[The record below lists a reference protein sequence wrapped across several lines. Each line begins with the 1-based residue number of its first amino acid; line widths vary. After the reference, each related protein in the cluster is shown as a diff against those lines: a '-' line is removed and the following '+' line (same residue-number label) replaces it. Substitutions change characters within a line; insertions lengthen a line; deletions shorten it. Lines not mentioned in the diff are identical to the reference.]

1 MWFLIIGVFLF
12 LVFLFACMQ
21 IAFSIVLPKRRSL
34 DESKALE
41 TQKDDSLFAFYDD
54 KLTETIDFKSR
65 YGYNLK
71 LYSFINEKTK
81 KFMVISHGHT
91 YTHHGALKYARMMC
105 DYGYS
110 VILYDQRFHGNSGG
124 KNSTLGYY
132 EKFDLYDIITWLTD
146 KYGKN
151 VIIGTYGESMGGA
164 TVLLEQAIDNRVK
177 FCISDCAFSDLQRLI
192 QEQIKRHHLPRFI
205 YFFVDKFVKIITG
218 ISLKDVSPIKAIEN
232 SQIPILFIH
241 GKKDGFINYQH
252 SVDMYNSYGK
262 DKAIFLADNGATH
275 AFSYFS
281 DKEDY
286 HKTVGEFLERYVN
299 EKI

>member
-1 MWFLIIGVFLF
+1 
-12 LVFLFACMQ
+12 MQ
-21 IAFSIVLPKRRSL
+21 IAFSIVLPKRRNL
-34 DESKALE
+34 EESKLLE
-41 TQKDDSLFAFYDD
+41 TQKDETLFAFYND
-54 KLTETIDFKSR
+54 KLTETIDLKSR

-71 LYSFINEKTK
+71 LYSFINEKTQ

-91 YTHHGALKYARMMC
+91 YTHHGALKYARMMY

-124 KNSTLGYY
+124 KNTTLGYY
-132 EKFDLYDIITWLTD
+132 EKFDLYDIITWLID

-151 VIIGTYGESMGGA
+151 VMIGTYGESMGAA
-164 TVLLEQAIDNRVK
+164 TVLLEQEIDNRVK

-192 QEQIKRHHLPRFI
+192 KEQIQRHHLPKFI
-205 YFFVDKFVKIITG
+205 YYFVNMFVKIITG
-218 ISLKDVSPIKAIEN
+218 IKLQDVSPLKAIAK

-241 GKKDGFINYQH
+241 GKQDRFINYQH

-262 DKAIFLADNGATH
+262 DKEIFLADNGATH
-275 AFSYFS
+275 AYSYFS

-286 HKTVGEFLERYVN
+286 HKSVSEFLERYVN
-299 EKI
+299 EKV